1 MGIANA
7 ERTLDNLRVFTQF
20 ISQPQYRDVV
30 VAIGLVNEPLASQ
43 IGLDPLHS
51 FNLRAYDIIRS
62 VTGYGEGNGPV
73 RFHDLRVIGSI

>member
-20 ISQPQYRDVV
+20 ISQRQYRDVV

-43 IGLDPLHS
+43 IGLYIALIFGRTTSFAVSLATEKAMDPYVS
-51 FNLRAYDIIRS
+51 TIC
-62 VTGYGEGNGPV
+62 G
-73 RFHDLRVIGSI
+73 